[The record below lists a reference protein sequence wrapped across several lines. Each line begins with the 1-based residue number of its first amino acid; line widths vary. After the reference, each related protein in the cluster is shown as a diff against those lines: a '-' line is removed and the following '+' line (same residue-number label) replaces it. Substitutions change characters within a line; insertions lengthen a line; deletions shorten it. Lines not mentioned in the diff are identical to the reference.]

1 MRTRMSIHPDWDGT
15 LSMVDALRLPGQ
27 LFQNGTAPS
36 HVIPAP
42 SHVISRTLPR
52 HSREGGNLHLP
63 ASNLTE
69 QNSRTTIGLWRL
81 SETTT
86 QGGSPMRETSEL
98 PTTSLRAPNHHSS
111 FPDLPTSFPDL
122 PTSFPHPPT
131 SFPRRRESNSPSTQ
145 SYRIQ
150 HNPIKSYRNSCVRV
164 TRTRARGTEFHFL
177 SLPRHSREGGSPF
190 SSLPRHSREGGNPFS
205 SLPRHPAK
213 GGILSLCTGCP
224 QVAADSTYRLELPSH
239 KPHQTEPCPARRILT
254 TPPT

>member
-1 MRTRMSIHPDWDGT
+1 MQCEPARRFIRIGMWRPSHG
-15 LSMVDALRLPGQ
+15 AYA
-27 LFQNGTAPS
+27 APS
-36 HVIPAP
+36 LSTISKRNRTLPRH
-42 SHVISRTLPR
+42 SHTLPR

-98 PTTSLRAPNHHSS
+98 PTTSLRAPNRHSS
-111 FPDLPTSFPDL
+111 FPDLPTSFPY
-122 PTSFPHPPT
+122 PPT

-145 SYRIQ
+145 SDRIL
-150 HNPIKSYRNSCVRV
+150 HNPIKSYENSCVRV

-177 SLPRHSREGGSPF
+177 SLPRHSREGGNPF

-205 SLPRHPAK
+205 RHGLPPDHSGSDVPL
-213 GGILSLCTGCP
+213 GVPVS
-224 QVAADSTYRLELPSH
+224 
-239 KPHQTEPCPARRILT
+239 
-254 TPPT
+254 